1 MNLHIHTLTTAVIS
15 DLSAKQKD
23 ELSKALGYRFTTTN
37 DNGYMV
43 IDMEELNNMLS
54 DDPDFD
60 DGKFIKGMLISW
72 DLDLEDVDRVEII

>member
-1 MNLHIHTLTTAVIS
+1 ML
-15 DLSAKQKD
+15 
-23 ELSKALGYRFTTTN
+23 TTTN